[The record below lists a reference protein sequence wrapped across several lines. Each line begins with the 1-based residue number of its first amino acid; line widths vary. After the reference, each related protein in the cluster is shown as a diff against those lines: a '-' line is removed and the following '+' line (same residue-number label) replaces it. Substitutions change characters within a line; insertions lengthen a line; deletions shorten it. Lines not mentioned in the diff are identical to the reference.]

1 MTTDMKK
8 LLYTVLILCTAA
20 VALGASAAKHN
31 KAEILRNLNLFNAV
45 VKELHSGYVDTLDSE
60 ELIEYAI
67 DAMLSRVDPYTE
79 YYPANNRE
87 ALTSIS
93 TGQYGGVG
101 AVIQQRKGGGVIIY
115 QPMYDSPSWQAG
127 LRHGDIILKID
138 GKNVSEMKG
147 TEEVSRNLRG
157 TPGTIVTLDI
167 QRPYDTDS
175 LKTIEV
181 LRKTI
186 HQNPLPYYGVDS
198 TGIGY
203 ICLKS
208 FNENSASLVRNALV
222 DMMKNPDLR
231 GLVLDLRNNGGGV
244 IDGAVDISG
253 LFVPKG
259 TEIVRTRGTD
269 GRVLK
274 VYRTSGKPVAPDLP
288 LAVLTNGNTASSS
301 EIVAGS
307 LQDLDR
313 AVIIGERSFGKGL
326 VQTSRQLPDG
336 ALLKLTM
343 ARYYIPSGRLIQA
356 LDYSHRDANGRPT
369 RKPDS
374 LTNVFST
381 SHGRQVRD
389 GGGITPDVV
398 VADTTFSMLE
408 YALAEQDVI
417 YDYANRFR
425 QLNPTIAEA
434 GVWEVDDSI
443 FNDFKNFVKP
453 KSLIYDK
460 MTERGIQYLR
470 DASRAEGMET
480 DSVTALLDR
489 LSVLLQH
496 NLDKDLEFNR
506 DQIMR
511 MLNEE
516 ISQRYYPE
524 ADLIRRSMKYDADV
538 DSARAVLLTP
548 GRVEKILGK

>member
-1 MTTDMKK
+1 MKK
-8 LLYTVLILCTAA
+8 LLYTVLAICAA
-20 VALGASAAKHN
+20 GLLICASAAKYN
-31 KAEILRNLNLFNAV
+31 KTEILRNLNLFNSV

-60 ELIEYAI
+60 ELIEFAI

-93 TGQYGGVG
+93 TGQYGGIG
-101 AVIQQRKGGGVIIY
+101 AVIQQRREGGAIIY
-115 QPMYDSPSWQAG
+115 QPVFGEPAWQSG

-138 GKNVSEMKG
+138 GKDVSSMKG
-147 TEEVSRNLRG
+147 TDEVSRNLRG
-157 TPGTIVTLDI
+157 TPGTTVHVEIR
-167 QRPYDTDS
+167 RPFDPDS
-175 LKTIEV
+175 IKHIDV
-181 LRKTI
+181 VRRTI

-198 TGIGY
+198 TGMGY
-203 ICLKS
+203 ICLKT
-208 FNENSASLVRNALV
+208 FNENSANLVRDAVL

-244 IDGAVDISG
+244 IDGAVDIAG

-259 TEIVRTRGTD
+259 TEVVRTRGTD

-274 VYRTSGKPVAPDLP
+274 VYRTAAKPIAPDLP
-288 LAVLTNGNTASSS
+288 LVILTNRNTASAS

-313 AVIIGERSFGKGL
+313 AVIVGERSFGKGL

-356 LDYSHRDANGRPT
+356 LDYSHRDADGRPT
-369 RKPDS
+369 RTPDS
-374 LTNVFST
+374 LTNVFAT
-381 SHGRQVRD
+381 SKGREVRD
-389 GGGITPDVV
+389 GGGITPDVTV
-398 VADTTFSMLE
+398 SDTTFSMLE
-408 YALAEQDVI
+408 YALEEQNVV

-425 QLNPTIAEA
+425 QTNPSIADA
-434 GVWEVDDSI
+434 DAWEVTDSV
-443 FNDFKNFVKP
+443 FNDFKTFVKP
-453 KSLIYDK
+453 KNLIYDK
-460 MTERGIQYLR
+460 MTERGIKYLR
-470 DASRAEGMET
+470 EASRAEGMES

-489 LSVLLQH
+489 LGELLQH
-496 NLDKDLEFNR
+496 NIDNDLEFNR
-506 DQIMR
+506 TDILR
-511 MLNEE
+511 LLDAE

-524 ADLIRRSMKYDADV
+524 ADLIRRSLRYDADV

-548 GRVEKILGK
+548 GRVEGILNSSKK